1 MENQITRHKKNYF
14 EKSYLLQVFLKGN
27 YFFHL
32 FKKIIFYVIIQKHL
46 IFFFFTNCDQNKFIR
61 QGEKG
66 ILKELCS
73 LVGIL
78 DN

>member
-46 IFFFFTNCDQNKFIR
+46 IFFFLQTVTKTSLL
-61 QGEKG
+61 GKG
-66 ILKELCS
+66 KKVS
-73 LVGIL
+73 
-78 DN
+78 